1 LSSSSSEDED
11 ESDGNSVSPTAG
23 MKDERALINAGV
35 RPTVSR
41 VDPSVLD
48 GSGVAADK
56 HGDPSSSSSLA
67 AAVATASK
75 AAPSIDKGR
84 TIPNVAALS
93 KAILSSSSSEDED
106 ESDGSSVPPIAMTAN
121 IPRLIDF
128 IALQPGVETYTVDGP
143 VKNGSMHHYV
153 EDSNWNL
160 PLLSSYVLK
169 HSGPQFH
176 FVPTASVA
184 PVESSDSDSSIEE
197 ESVSGSDSVTV
208 QEPIGSRG
216 PGMRGRGQPSGDSSS
231 GDESTDDSS
240 L

>member
-1 LSSSSSEDED
+1 MP
-11 ESDGNSVSPTAG
+11 PTAG
-23 MKDERALINAGV
+23 MRDERALINAGV
-35 RPTVSR
+35 RPMVSR
-41 VDPSVLD
+41 VGPSVVD
-48 GSGVAADK
+48 GRGVAADK
-56 HGDPSSSSSLA
+56 HGDPSSSSSSLA
-67 AAVATASK
+67 ATASK

-84 TIPNVAALS
+84 TIPNVSSLS
-93 KAILSSSSSEDED
+93 KAILSSSSSEDE
-106 ESDGSSVPPIAMTAN
+106 SDGSSVPPTAMTAN
-121 IPRLIDF
+121 IPRLIDS
-128 IALQPGVETYTVDGP
+128 IALQPGVETYIVDGP
-143 VKNGSMHHYV
+143 VKNGSMRHYV

-160 PLLSSYVLK
+160 PLLSSYVRK

-208 QEPIGSRG
+208 QENIGSRG